1 VSESDYSRKH
11 ELECMRMASDC
22 MQLAGDLQNP
32 ALQSHFVRMAR
43 VWTDL
48 AAREPNADIE
58 TERGYPDLESN
69 HAGSPNPRENF
80 ATVVASGGANSQ

>member
-1 VSESDYSRKH
+1 VSDSDYSRRH
-11 ELECMRMASDC
+11 ALECMRMASDC

-48 AAREPNADIE
+48 AVRGPNADTR
-58 TERGYPDLESN
+58 TEREYSDLESN
-69 HAGSPNPRENF
+69 QAGSPNPRENF